1 MEFNLRVIF
10 DSGRVSDN
18 IISLLNNAPYYKL
31 GALFK
36 RDTIHLQFKI
46 LLNQK
51 LIIYRERLVNT
62 LYFNGRKLTERLE
75 DTPEGRN
82 KWHAGGQWFL
92 GQDQV
97 CYFINCFFILKCRKY

>member
-1 MEFNLRVIF
+1 MHPT
-10 DSGRVSDN
+10 
-18 IISLLNNAPYYKL
+18 ISWVHYSKEILP
-31 GALFK
+31 
-36 RDTIHLQFKI
+36 IHLQFKI

-97 CYFINCFFILKCRKY
+97 CYLINYFFIY

>member
-1 MEFNLRVIF
+1 MHPTTSWVHYPKEILYIFN
-10 DSGRVSDN
+10 SK
-18 IISLLNNAPYYKL
+18 YY
-31 GALFK
+31 
-36 RDTIHLQFKI
+36 
-46 LLNQK
+46 LNQK

-97 CYFINCFFILKCRKY
+97 CYFINCFFILKFRKY